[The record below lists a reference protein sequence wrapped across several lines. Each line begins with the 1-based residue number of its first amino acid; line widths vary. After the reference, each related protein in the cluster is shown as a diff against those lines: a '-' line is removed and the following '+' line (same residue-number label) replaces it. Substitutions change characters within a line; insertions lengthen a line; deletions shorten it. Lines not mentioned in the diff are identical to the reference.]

1 VAISTRVREESGFG
15 LVELLIAMTV
25 MIVGITALVA
35 AMSSGFIAVKRA
47 ADESTAAAVA
57 DKQMEAYHA
66 LPNCAVY
73 LDSTKI
79 LGTTSVYKGD
89 SAFTNAQVTTSE
101 SLTGSACTAS
111 APSTLID
118 PEQWLPGPDGRD
130 YMVRTYMAHW
140 RPVTKTNVTRKGS
153 VDKQAL
159 LPAGG
164 NTLNDFRVVKDDKS
178 MWTWDG
184 TTWLRVSDSVE
195 KKVTVVV
202 RDPQDA
208 KTLIRESSTFAFPTG
223 CNNTSGPVS
232 KGC

>member
-35 AMSSGFIAVKRA
+35 AMSSGFVAVKRA
-47 ADESTAAAVA
+47 GDESTAAAVA

-79 LGTTSVYKGD
+79 PSTGAYAAD
-89 SAFTNAQVTTSE
+89 SAYSSAQVTTSE

-111 APSTLID
+111 STSTLID
-118 PEQWLPGPDGRD
+118 AEQPLNGPDGRD
-130 YMVRTYMAHW
+130 YVVRTYMAHW
-140 RPVTKTNVTRKGS
+140 RPVTHTNVTRKSS
-153 VDKQAL
+153 VDTKAL

-184 TTWLRVSDSVE
+184 TQWVRVSDSVE
-195 KKVTVVV
+195 KKVTLVV
-202 RDPQDA
+202 RDPQDT
-208 KTLIRESSTFAFPTG
+208 KTLIRESSTFALPTG